1 MTWSLVYVTGLEKRH
16 PWVERYSQTSWE
28 PANYNNNILKTKIK
42 GNEEQT
48 DIFWNCTLNLQS

>member
-1 MTWSLVYVTGLEKRH
+1 MTWSLVYVTGREKRH

-42 GNEEQT
+42 GNEVQT
-48 DIFWNCTLNLQS
+48 DIF